1 MSETLPMKCLLVD
14 DDQCMLEIL
23 SRTVEML
30 GFEPL
35 TACDGDEGFTTFCE
49 QHPDLVVSDIHMPN
63 RNGLLLLHDIKTMC
77 PEMPVILITGYV
89 HYKAVLNMEA
99 GSPDAFVE
107 KPFTLDQLREA
118 IDKVRPAIQANHDR
132 LNK

>member
-1 MSETLPMKCLLVD
+1 MPVTVPMKCLLVD

-30 GFEPL
+30 GFEPI
-35 TACDGDEGFTTFCE
+35 TACDGDEGFSAFCE
-49 QHPDLVVSDIHMPN
+49 CHPDLVVSDIHMPN
-63 RNGLLLLHDIKTMC
+63 RNGLLLLHDIKTQC
-77 PEMPVILITGYV
+77 PEIPVILITGYI
-89 HYKAVLNMEA
+89 HYKAVLNLDA

-118 IDKVRPAIQANHDR
+118 IEKVLPAIRANLIHR
-132 LNK
+132 K